1 MSSRALRPCLAAGCA
16 SLLAL
21 AGLALAPARAHRP
34 VPIEGP
40 RGRYIVTLNPG
51 VADPAGAARRQIVR
65 AGGTVDRVYGS
76 AMKGY
81 SASLPQALLSQLL
94 GDPAIASVEPDV
106 EVQLAATQVNPPT
119 NLDRI
124 DQRDLPLSRTFSYS
138 GAGTGVRA
146 YVIDTGTRADLPEF
160 QGRVTAGYNV
170 FTGRADAGDCNGHGT
185 HVAGILASATYGVAK
200 NATIVPVKAFG
211 CANTTTLS
219 AIVAAVDWATADHR
233 PGQPAV
239 ANLSFAVAAQS
250 PALNRAV
257 AALSADGVAVAA
269 AAGNEASDAC
279 ASSPSSLPQVL
290 SVGASDGNDRRAR
303 FSNGGPCVDLFAPGV
318 AVVSTD
324 FRSLGTSVIS
334 GTSMAAP
341 HVTGALAR
349 EVEIPGTSSQEA
361 QARVLAKATTGKI
374 IGVDPRC
381 VLLTLGCQPGTA
393 NRLLFV

>member
-16 SLLAL
+16 ILLAL

-40 RGRYIVTLNPG
+40 RSRYIVTLKPG
-51 VADPAGAARRQIVR
+51 VADPAGAARRQIGR

-94 GDPAIASVEPDV
+94 GDPAVASVEPDV
-106 EVQLAATQVNPPT
+106 VVQLAATQVDPPT

-138 GAGTGVRA
+138 GGGTGVRA

-160 QGRVTAGYNV
+160 QGRVASGYNV
-170 FTGRADAGDCNGHGT
+170 FTGRSDTADCNGHGT
-185 HVAGILASATYGVAK
+185 HVAGILASSTYGVAK

-239 ANLSFAVAAQS
+239 ANLSFAVGRS
-250 PALNRAV
+250 PALDQAV
-257 AALSADGVAVAA
+257 AALSADGVAVAT

-279 ASSPSSLPQVL
+279 ATSPAGLPQVL
-290 SVGASDGNDRRAR
+290 TVAASDGNDRMAR

-324 FRSLGTSVIS
+324 FRSLGTAVVS

-349 EVEIPGTSSQEA
+349 EMEIPGTNGQQA
-361 QARVLAKATTGKI
+361 QARVLAKATTGKV
-374 IGVDPRC
+374 IGADPRC
-381 VLLTLGCQPGTA
+381 LVLTLGCQAGTP

>member
-16 SLLAL
+16 ILLAL
-21 AGLALAPARAHRP
+21 AGLALAPAGAHRS
-34 VPIEGP
+34 VPIEGL
-40 RGRYIVTLNPG
+40 RGRYIVTLNSG
-51 VADPAGAARRQIVR
+51 VADPADAGRRQIGR
-65 AGGTVDRVYGS
+65 AGGTVDRVYSS
-76 AMKGY
+76 AIKGY

-94 GDPAIASVEPDV
+94 GDPAIASIEPDV
-106 EVQLAATQVNPPT
+106 QVQLAATQVNPPT

-124 DQRDLPLSRTFSYS
+124 DQRDLPLSRTFSYA
-138 GAGTGVRA
+138 GGGTGVRA

-185 HVAGILASATYGVAK
+185 HVAGIVASSTYGVAK

-211 CANTTTLS
+211 CTNVTTLS
-219 AIVAAVDWATADHR
+219 AIIAGVDWATADHR

-239 ANLSFAVAAQS
+239 ANLSFAAGQS
-250 PALNRAV
+250 PALDRAV

-279 ASSPSSLPQVL
+279 ASSPSSVPQVL
-290 SVGASDGNDRRAR
+290 SVAASDGNDVRAR

-324 FRSLGTSVIS
+324 YRSFGTSVIS

-349 EVEIPGTSSQEA
+349 EMEIPGTSSQQA

-374 IGVDPRC
+374 IGADPRC
-381 VLLTLGCQPGTA
+381 GLRILRCQSATA

>member
-16 SLLAL
+16 ILLAL

-34 VPIEGP
+34 VLIEGP
-40 RGRYIVTLNPG
+40 RNRYIVTLKPG
-51 VADPAGAARRQIVR
+51 VADPAAAARRQVGQ
-65 AGGTVDRVYGS
+65 AGGTIDRVYGS

-94 GDPAIASVEPDV
+94 GDPAVAAVEPDV
-106 EVQLAATQVNPPT
+106 EVKLAATQVNPPT

-124 DQRDLPLSRTFSYS
+124 DQRDLPLSRSFSYT
-138 GAGTGVRA
+138 GGGTGVRA

-160 QGRVTAGYNV
+160 QGRVATGYNV
-170 FTGRADAGDCNGHGT
+170 FTGKSDTGDCNGHGT
-185 HVAGILASATYGVAK
+185 HVAGILGSSTYGVAK

-211 CANTTTLS
+211 CASSTTLS

-239 ANLSFAVAAQS
+239 ANLSFSVGRS
-250 PALNRAV
+250 PALDQAV

-279 ASSPSSLPQVL
+279 ATSPAGLPQVL
-290 SVGASDGNDRRAR
+290 TVAASDINDVMAR

-324 FRSLGTSVIS
+324 FRSVGTAVVS

-349 EVEIPGTSSQEA
+349 EMEIPGTSSQQA
-361 QARVLAKATTGKI
+361 QARVLAKATTGKV
-374 IGVDPRC
+374 IGADPRC
-381 VLLTLGCQPGTA
+381 LLPILGCQPGTA